1 MSSPEARAKGK
12 QKRSERQV
20 WNKKAQRWD
29 KKEVKTTQF
38 MDVRHDKEATKR
50 TGIQTLVFTDEFG
63 RETRRAMPT
72 REQQKRWKKR
82 R

>member
-20 WNKKAQRWD
+20 WDVKTQRWN
-29 KKEVKTTQF
+29 KKEVKATQF

-50 TGIQTLVFTDEFG
+50 TGIQTLVFTDELG
-63 RETRRAMPT
+63 NETRRAMPT
-72 REQQKRWKKR
+72 REQQKRWKKQR
-82 R
+82 